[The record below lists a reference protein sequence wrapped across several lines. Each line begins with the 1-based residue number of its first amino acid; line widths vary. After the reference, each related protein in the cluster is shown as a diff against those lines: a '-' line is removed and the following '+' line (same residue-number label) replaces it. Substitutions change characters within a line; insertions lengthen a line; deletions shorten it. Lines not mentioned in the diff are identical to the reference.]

1 MENKVLQM
9 LLEHNVEFNK
19 EIKQCR
25 QYKGDKRKDSYAIV
39 FYLQCAS

>member
-19 EIKQCR
+19 EINNVDNIKEIKEKTRMQLFLFTVC
-25 QYKGDKRKDSYAIV
+25 
-39 FYLQCAS
+39 